1 MGAEQHNTMKFAV
14 APEISVKTNSH
25 NVFFSFAF
33 AAMRSP
39 S

>member
-1 MGAEQHNTMKFAV
+1 MGLEQHNTMMFAV
-14 APEISVKTNSH
+14 APGISVTTNSH
-25 NVFFSFAF
+25 NVSFSFAF